1 MGHTLPTWQLQVE
14 HCKGLSWD
22 VSSLTS
28 LQVIWKRCVPAKRA
42 YGTKLGGTV
51 DTLKGRAA
59 TQNDLGE
66 LKGKD

>member
-1 MGHTLPTWQLQVE
+1 M
-14 HCKGLSWD
+14 
-22 VSSLTS
+22 
-28 LQVIWKRCVPAKRA
+28 PAKRA